1 MITIMF
7 TGYSVSDEYIQ
18 NTRVDVED
26 VFLQYYPDVDIETLI
41 NKEEEEF
48 EFIYKGEWSSPE
60 DIDEDV
66 IRDICQSNE
75 LYCHILID
83 NKISLE
89 FNNEL
94 DEKIERSPSDGDPFV
109 YHAMSGGERRRLNL
123 AVSQAFAH
131 IMTLSSGVCP
141 SLVF

>member
-48 EFIYKGEWSSPE
+48 EFIYKG
-60 DIDEDV
+60 
-66 IRDICQSNE
+66 
-75 LYCHILID
+75 
-83 NKISLE
+83 
-89 FNNEL
+89 
-94 DEKIERSPSDGDPFV
+94 
-109 YHAMSGGERRRLNL
+109 GGHL
-123 AVSQAFAH
+123 F
-131 IMTLSSGVCP
+131 
-141 SLVF
+141 

>member
-18 NTRVDVED
+18 NTRVDVDD

-83 NKISLE
+83 NKINKSYYYDE
-89 FNNEL
+89 DDYNDEL
-94 DEKIERSPSDGDPFV
+94 WDEETPTELKDWDKVKLRAFV
-109 YHAMSGGERRRLNL
+109 APNPD
-123 AVSQAFAH
+123 
-131 IMTLSSGVCP
+131 LSK
-141 SLVF
+141 

>member
-1 MITIMF
+1 MITIIF
-7 TGYSVSDEYIQ
+7 SGYSVSDEYIQ
-18 NTRVDVED
+18 NTRVDVDD

-83 NKISLE
+83 NKINKSYYY
-89 FNNEL
+89 
-94 DEKIERSPSDGDPFV
+94 DEDDEFV
-109 YHAMSGGERRRLNL
+109 YK
-123 AVSQAFAH
+123 
-131 IMTLSSGVCP
+131 
-141 SLVF
+141 

>member
-48 EFIYKGEWSSPE
+48 EFIYKGEWSSPD

-75 LYCHILID
+75 LCCHILID
-83 NKISLE
+83 NNINKSYYY
-89 FNNEL
+89 
-94 DEKIERSPSDGDPFV
+94 DEDDEFV
-109 YHAMSGGERRRLNL
+109 YR
-123 AVSQAFAH
+123 
-131 IMTLSSGVCP
+131 
-141 SLVF
+141 

>member
-18 NTRVDVED
+18 NTRDDVDD

-75 LYCHILID
+75 LYCHILIFQ
-83 NKISLE
+83 K
-89 FNNEL
+89 
-94 DEKIERSPSDGDPFV
+94 V
-109 YHAMSGGERRRLNL
+109 LN
-123 AVSQAFAH
+123 
-131 IMTLSSGVCP
+131 I
-141 SLVF
+141 